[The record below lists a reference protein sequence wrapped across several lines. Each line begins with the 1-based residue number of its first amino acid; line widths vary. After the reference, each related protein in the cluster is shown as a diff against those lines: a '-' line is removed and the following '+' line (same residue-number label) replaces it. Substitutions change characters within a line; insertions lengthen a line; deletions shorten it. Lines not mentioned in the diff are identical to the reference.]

1 MMLKMLLRVSRIP
14 SYSYCSYTQTD
25 SLVKFGNSSVKSLNC
40 SHLYPMCLRKLLKT
54 EKYLFLV
61 LKGNRLI
68 GISKVAAAE
77 YYPSMLIFLENYN
90 AASLISTKMP

>member
-14 SYSYCSYTQTD
+14 SYSYSSYTQTD

-68 GISKVAAAE
+68 GISKAALQSIIH
-77 YYPSMLIFLENYN
+77 PLIFLENYN
-90 AASLISTKMP
+90 AASLDKH